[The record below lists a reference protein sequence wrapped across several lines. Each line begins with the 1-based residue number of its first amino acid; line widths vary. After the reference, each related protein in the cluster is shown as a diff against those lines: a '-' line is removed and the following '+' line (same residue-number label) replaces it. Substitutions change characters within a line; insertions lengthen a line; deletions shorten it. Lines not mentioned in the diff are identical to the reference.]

1 MVAAPSEGVFVP
13 GRIFNGEIL
22 RLPGHGV
29 SLAASAWGREGGTPI
44 CFFHGFSQ
52 SKRLWLEAAQ
62 IVARHGFLGL
72 SIDLRGHGE
81 SEWAPDGD
89 YRAEAYGRD
98 VACLLDHFARP
109 VALVGGSRGGRAAFI
124 GAARRQDKVALV
136 LLCDMAPRLQGRE
149 RDKIVTYLKKSLAGF
164 DSVEEAAELLYT
176 ELDQPKMV
184 NVANLRKAMR
194 EEDGRLYW
202 RWDRR
207 AAADDLLHAEEDV
220 TVMEEAARIM
230 KRPVVMLWGE
240 RESLVTPEEIARFR
254 SMTPQLIVERTKGT
268 THIFTWRDNA
278 LVANRVLHHLA
289 RLAAP
294 RSGARATL

>member
-1 MVAAPSEGVFVP
+1 MA
-13 GRIFNGEIL
+13 GRLFNGEIL
-22 RLPGHGV
+22 RLPGDGV
-29 SLAASAWGREGGTPI
+29 TLAASAWGRADGMPV

-72 SIDLRGHGE
+72 SVDLRGHGE

-98 VACLLDHFARP
+98 VACLLEHLGRP
-109 VALVGGSRGGRAAFI
+109 TALVGGSRGGRAAFI
-124 GAARRQDKVALV
+124 GASRRQDKVALV
-136 LLCDMAPRLQGRE
+136 LLCDMAPRLQGKE

-164 DSVEEAAELLYT
+164 DSVEEAAQLLYT
-176 ELDQPKMV
+176 ELDQPKMA

-194 EEDGRLYW
+194 EENGRLYW

-220 TVMEEAARIM
+220 VVMEAAAKIM

-240 RESLVTPEEIARFR
+240 RESLVTPEEIQRFR
-254 SMTPQLIVERTKGT
+254 EMTPQLIVERARGT

-278 LVANRVLHHLA
+278 LVASRALHHLA
-289 RLAAP
+289 RLRAG
-294 RSGARATL
+294 SGDRRAGTAGAQPS